1 MKNTLRSCVAC
12 LLVLSAAP
20 ALALYRCGNV
30 FQDKPC
36 ESGSQIN
43 LSPSGRT
50 LPSQPAA
57 PPAAARSAPPANAA
71 TFAIACS
78 RVGEQ
83 AQRITWKREGGAT
96 LEQQL
101 AERAT
106 VLSPADQARTVQ
118 AVYARRG
125 SAPEIR
131 AAIEAECMADKA
143 KEAEAAELLRQLR
156 KDAGETGAAPAA
168 ASAAATA
175 VPNAAADN
183 AAAPG
188 SNKPSAARCASL
200 KRSVDDVRSRLAQ
213 GGSARQMESLQNE
226 RRSAEASLR
235 GSGC

>member
-1 MKNTLRSCVAC
+1 MKNTLSSCIAC
-12 LLVLSAAP
+12 LLALSGTQ

-36 ESGSQIN
+36 ESGSQVN
-43 LSPSGRT
+43 LSPSGR
-50 LPSQPAA
+50 PQSGPGAA
-57 PPAAARSAPPANAA
+57 PLPRPAPAPNSA

-83 AQRITWKREGGAT
+83 AQRITWKREAGAT
-96 LEQQL
+96 QEQQL

-106 VLSPADQARTVQ
+106 VLSPEDQARTVA

-125 SAPEIR
+125 SAADIR

-156 KDAGETGAAPAA
+156 RQAGDSAPAPAAPAA
-168 ASAAATA
+168 DATPARAPDSARAST
-175 VPNAAADN
+175 
-183 AAAPG
+183 G
-188 SNKPSAARCASL
+188 NKPSASDCSSL
-200 KRSVDDVRSRLAQ
+200 RKSVDDAKARLVQ
-213 GGSARQMESLQNE
+213 GGSGRQMEMLQNE

-235 GSGC
+235 GSGCG